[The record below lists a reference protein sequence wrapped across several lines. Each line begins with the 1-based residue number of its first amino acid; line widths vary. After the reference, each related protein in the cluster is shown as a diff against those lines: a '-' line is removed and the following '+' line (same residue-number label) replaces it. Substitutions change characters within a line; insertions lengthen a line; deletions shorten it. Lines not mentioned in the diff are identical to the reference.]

1 MCVCF
6 VSNMF
11 TGIVQSC
18 VPVVSF
24 THEGGHAVMTL
35 LFPEDRVRGLQR
47 GASVAIDGA
56 CLTVTEIDNA
66 RVSFD
71 LMGETLAKTT
81 LGQLKEGNQVNIER
95 SASLGDEIGGHLLS
109 GHITG
114 TAEIVAID
122 HPENN
127 HVLTFHV
134 PPEWMKYIFPKGF
147 IALDGASLTIVDVD
161 KAAGAFT
168 IWLIPETLRITTF
181 GFKKTG
187 DRVNVEIDS
196 RTQTIVDTV
205 QVLMHAVDKKG
216 GLL

>member
-1 MCVCF
+1 MD
-6 VSNMF
+6 
-11 TGIVQSC
+11 
-18 VPVVSF
+18 
-24 THEGGHAVMTL
+24 GHAVLVL
-35 LFPEDRVRGLQR
+35 LFSEDRVRGLRR
-47 GASVAIDGA
+47 GASVAVDGA
-56 CLTVTEIDNA
+56 CLTVTKIDKT

-81 LGQLKEGNQVNIER
+81 LGQLKENDRVNSER

-127 HVLTFHV
+127 HVVTFGV

-161 KAAGAFT
+161 KAAGTFT
-168 IWLIPETLRITTF
+168 VWLIPETLRMTTF

-205 QVLMHAVDKKG
+205 QALMSAGDSP
-216 GLL
+216 